1 MTDKLLCGTSESTSK
16 DAEADQDQK
25 SSVAE
30 EICSKG
36 ASAPILVLMAG
47 FAGAGKTTLA
57 TWLHQKFGWTILSK
71 DQLKRTRLA
80 RGEEVSQA
88 AEQAF
93 EDLFMLIEEEVIKQ
107 GRSVIVDTSNE
118 KPFVFE
124 GISRVLEQITEGRL
138 QPHLK
143 VVLCVANKET
153 RTQRLYQRGSVFAPY
168 VQDLPVI
175 WDDTEIL
182 QLYRHLFSDDPH
194 LFGELQRL
202 LSDSDELE
210 HFKYLPGA
218 KAFIVNT
225 CQPLEAYSQLI
236 GEDLKSYI
244 KGE

>member
-1 MTDKLLCGTSESTSK
+1 MTDKLLCGTSESMSK

-25 SSVAE
+25 PSLSE
-30 EICSKG
+30 ESCSKG
-36 ASAPILVLMAG
+36 VSAPVLVLMAG

-80 RGEEVSQA
+80 RGEEVGQA

-93 EDLFMLIEEEVIKQ
+93 EDLFMLIEEDVIKQ
-107 GRSVIVDTSNE
+107 GSSVIVDTSNE
-118 KPFVFE
+118 MPFVFNR
-124 GISRVLEQITEGRL
+124 ILSVLEQITEERL
-138 QPHLK
+138 RPHLK
-143 VVLCVANKET
+143 VVLCIANKET

-175 WDDTEIL
+175 WDDSEIL
-182 QLYRHLFSDDPH
+182 QLYHHLFSDDPQ
-194 LFGELQRL
+194 LFEELQRL
-202 LSDSDELE
+202 LNDSDELE
-210 HFKYLPGA
+210 HFKCLPGA
-218 KAFIVNT
+218 KTFIVNT
-225 CQPLEAYSQLI
+225 CLPLEIYSQLI